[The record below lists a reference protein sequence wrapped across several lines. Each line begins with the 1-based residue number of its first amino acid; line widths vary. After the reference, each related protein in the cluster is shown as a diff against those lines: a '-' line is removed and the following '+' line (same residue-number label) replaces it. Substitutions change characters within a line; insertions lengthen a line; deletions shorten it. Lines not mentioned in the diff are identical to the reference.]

1 MYMIRKLLIGIVVSV
16 FFFWLILR
24 NIDIAEAVVS
34 LKQANWLYAIPAVV
48 ILLISFVFRAIRW
61 QVLLGPVGRVGFGSS
76 FKATMIGF
84 MANSILPARMGEFIR
99 AFVLTR
105 REGIKVESVFAT
117 IVVERIFDG
126 YMLLLF
132 LLGGLF
138 IAPLEGSGARFLK
151 TGIIASIII
160 YNGVLI
166 AMLFLYHKQESTIQ
180 FFHKILK
187 WLPWSDRIIEALKRF
202 SSGLGVLGST
212 KHVLIITGWTIVV
225 WITAMAVLHPL
236 LAGFDLGASLPWYAP
251 YVITPVVALGVM
263 LPAAPGYAGTFHAA
277 CVAGILML
285 APESDPSAGRAFSF
299 ALHALNMLPIIVVGI
314 ICLWLEGLSFG
325 DIGTQKKKPD
335 SDN

>member
-1 MYMIRKLLIGIVVSV
+1 MIRNLIIGTIVSV
-16 FFFWLILR
+16 FFFWLILK
-24 NIDIAEAVVS
+24 NIDITEAVAS
-34 LKQANWLYAIPAVV
+34 LEQANWLYAIPAVI
-48 ILLISFVFRAIRW
+48 ILLFSFVLRAIRW
-61 QVLLGPVGRVGFGSS
+61 QVLLVPVGRVGFASS
-76 FKATMIGF
+76 FRATMVGF
-84 MANSILPARMGEFIR
+84 MANSVLPARMGEFIR

-138 IAPLEGSGARFLK
+138 LAPLKGTGAQFLK
-151 TGIIASIII
+151 TGIIASIIL

-166 AMLFLYHKQESTIQ
+166 AMLFLHHKQEPTIR
-180 FFHKILK
+180 FFHKLLR
-187 WLPWSDRIIEALKRF
+187 WLPWCDRIIEALKRF

-212 KHVLIITGWTIVV
+212 RHVLIIAGWTLAV
-225 WITAMAVLHPL
+225 WVTAMAVLHPL

-263 LPAAPGYAGTFHAA
+263 LPAAPGYAGTYHAA

-285 APESDPSAGRAFSF
+285 APESDPNAGRAFSF
-299 ALHALNMLPIIVVGI
+299 ALHALNMVPIIAVGI
-314 ICLWLEGLSFG
+314 VCLWLEGLSFG
-325 DIGTQKKKPD
+325 DIGKRRKTPE
-335 SDN
+335 STG